1 MYNGSPTEAAREFN
15 ANLGQQYL
23 ATAAQLSG
31 PQNTFQLSNYLR
43 GAQGNP
49 NVPTYLQALANGTT
63 MAPFQG
69 TGSTAPTP
77 LSASGLMGQ
86 MTGQSS
92 GAGAGQGATNSPGWN
107 YNQTLNTMQGIM
119 NRGAQALGPGALERL
134 SPDELQAFGSGLGAV
149 GGSLPTFM
157 NQYLQSRIGQ
167 TGQTGAPTLA

>member
-1 MYNGSPTEAAREFN
+1 
-15 ANLGQQYL
+15 
-23 ATAAQLSG
+23 
-31 PQNTFQLSNYLR
+31 
-43 GAQGNP
+43 
-49 NVPTYLQALANGTT
+49 
-63 MAPFQG
+63 
-69 TGSTAPTP
+69 
-77 LSASGLMGQ
+77 MGQ